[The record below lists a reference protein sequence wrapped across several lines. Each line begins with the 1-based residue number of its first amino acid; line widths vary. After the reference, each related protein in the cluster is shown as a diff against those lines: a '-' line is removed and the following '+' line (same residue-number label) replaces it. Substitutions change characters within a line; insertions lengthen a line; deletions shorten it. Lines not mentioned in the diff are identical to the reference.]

1 MSEPL
6 PHEPDPATDP
16 AATAEAAEAAE
27 AAGPAEAAEARR
39 LTDELRAAVAE
50 PRTAALVLTRRV
62 RAARRG
68 RVWTALGF
76 PSWDAYALAEL
87 GLSRPTAYRLLDL
100 AAVAGAI
107 EETVGREAGPQLAHG
122 WDAWPVLSVQA
133 VVDLRGRLAE
143 LTDLITERL
152 ARVRAEAGG
161 AAPQPALVGAA
172 VADAVAELR
181 ERPDV
186 PPVDLQGVRSPD
198 GHDVEAW
205 RHVVA
210 RGLDAQQQV
219 LGGFR
224 ELGLLAL
231 RVAPGYVADRD
242 AEAVLHLLGK
252 ELGSTCEELLACRR
266 YALTGDAR
274 AVEGR

>member
-1 MSEPL
+1 MGERQ
-6 PHEPDPATDP
+6 HDP
-16 AATAEAAEAAE
+16 
-27 AAGPAEAAEARR
+27 GPVADAAEARR
-39 LTDELRAAVAE
+39 LTDELRAAVAD
-50 PRTAALVLTRRV
+50 PRTSALVLTRAV
-62 RAARRG
+62 RAAHRG

-76 PSWDAYALAEL
+76 PTWGAYAMAEL

-100 AAVAGAI
+100 AAVAEAI
-107 EETVGREAGPQLAHG
+107 EEAVEREAGPPLSHV
-122 WDAWPVLSVQA
+122 WDSWPVLSVQA

-143 LTDLITERL
+143 LTDLIAERL
-152 ARVRAEAGG
+152 ARVRVEAGD
-161 AAPQPALVGAA
+161 APLDAALVGAA
-172 VADAVAELR
+172 VADAVTELR

-186 PPVDLQGVRSPD
+186 PPIDLQGVRTPE

-205 RHVVA
+205 RALVA
-210 RGLDAQQQV
+210 RGLGAQQRM

-231 RVAPGYVADRD
+231 RVAPGYVPDRD
-242 AEAVLHLLGK
+242 AEGVLHLLGK
-252 ELGSTCEELLACRR
+252 EIGSTCEELLACRR